1 MILLFVTFFS
11 ILMFIIPLYLY
22 DILFNHRCT
31 FITLTFFTSKR
42 IMTQLLRS
50 SYTFAAILTI

>member
-1 MILLFVTFFS
+1 
-11 ILMFIIPLYLY
+11 MFIIPLYLY